1 MIWSTSRPWKP
12 TSVNLVAS
20 TCKVHL
26 DQVCNRLIRSCQSFD
41 TCTLK
46 ILTKKIDRIPSFPVG
61 PQKPKEKKHTFTKG
75 AYAILARRLA
85 ISVFPQPVGP
95 IIRMF
100 FGTISSL
107 SGSGIRC
114 RRHLFP
120 AIQNRKP
127 VGNLQR
133 WRGGKISFNSQESCA
148 WTSLKTLLRPA
159 LFQLYFSC
167 L

>member
-1 MIWSTSRPWKP
+1 
-12 TSVNLVAS
+12 
-20 TCKVHL
+20 
-26 DQVCNRLIRSCQSFD
+26 
-41 TCTLK
+41 LK
-46 ILTKKIDRIPSFPVG
+46 NLTKKIDRIPSFPVG

-120 AIQNRKP
+120 AIQNRNQKQNWQP
-127 VGNLQR
+127 AEMERRQ
-133 WRGGKISFNSQESCA
+133 KSSQFTRIICMDQFEN
-148 WTSLKTLLRPA
+148 TSQIYTVPTLLQ
-159 LFQLYFSC
+159 LFVGYDTSAFGC
-167 L
+167 LEGLGDSEQSILH

>member
-1 MIWSTSRPWKP
+1 
-12 TSVNLVAS
+12 
-20 TCKVHL
+20 
-26 DQVCNRLIRSCQSFD
+26 
-41 TCTLK
+41 LK
-46 ILTKKIDRIPSFPVG
+46 NLTKKIDKIPSFPVG

-75 AYAILARRLA
+75 AYAILARCLA

-127 VGNLQR
+127 ETELATCRDGEEA
-133 WRGGKISFNSQESCA
+133 KILSIH
-148 WTSLKTLLRPA
+148 KTHVHGPV
-159 LFQLYFSC
+159 
-167 L
+167 

>member
-1 MIWSTSRPWKP
+1 LE
-12 TSVNLVAS
+12 N
-20 TCKVHL
+20 
-26 DQVCNRLIRSCQSFD
+26 
-41 TCTLK
+41 
-46 ILTKKIDRIPSFPVG
+46 LTKKIDRIPSFPVG

-120 AIQNRKP
+120 AIQKRKP
-127 VGNLQR
+127 ETELATCRDGEMERQ
-133 WRGGKISFNSQESCA
+133 KSSQFTRIMCMDQFEN
-148 WTSLKTLLRPA
+148 TSQTYTVPTLLQ
-159 LFQLYFSC
+159 LFVG
-167 L
+167 

>member
-20 TCKVHL
+20 TCEVHL

-46 ILTKKIDRIPSFPVG
+46 NLTKKIDRIPSFQVG

-120 AIQNRKP
+120 EIQNRKP
-127 VGNLQR
+127 ETEFATCRDGEEAKFLPIHNNHVHG
-133 WRGGKISFNSQESCA
+133 
-148 WTSLKTLLRPA
+148 PV
-159 LFQLYFSC
+159 
-167 L
+167 

>member
-1 MIWSTSRPWKP
+1 
-12 TSVNLVAS
+12 
-20 TCKVHL
+20 
-26 DQVCNRLIRSCQSFD
+26 
-41 TCTLK
+41 
-46 ILTKKIDRIPSFPVG
+46 
-61 PQKPKEKKHTFTKG
+61 
-75 AYAILARRLA
+75 LARRLA